1 MKPHETERRLIGLV
15 LRYGNEAARVCL
27 PQLTPDKFVFNY
39 AGDFGIDHKIVW
51 SVIRDIFI
59 NQKLN
64 PTLSA
69 IKDKLP
75 QTDLST
81 LVAME
86 TEADKCDPLE
96 IAQLT
101 ARIDKQ
107 GIIYH
112 VAHDSRVL
120 GAVLDATDHFLM
132 TVDSI
137 ADVERWGTE
146 QLNKIRN
153 NLSSQSMGYEHI
165 SSVTERVRQRWEDI
179 YSGKVVPVLNA
190 GMPILRD
197 HALFCAGE
205 IAVLHGLSGSGKS
218 TLVFQVN
225 LGVAID
231 LYITGK
237 PGCVAINSLEMSA
250 ENLVERLCAI
260 LAKVDVSKWKTRAI
274 TSAEY
279 DRLLEWIDFVDK
291 LPIFIDDTSFLT
303 TTAMQY
309 RATGLH
315 VSEHGPV
322 VQLSSD
328 YGELFADD
336 DGGSKEQVISKVF
349 REQFYLSREIGASI
363 IAISQS
369 TNDKSVSGRSY
380 IAGPDGTRYSS
391 GILHQA
397 DVLCELW
404 NPPQIEKSGRIIAV
418 PKDEQGNNRIDKS
431 HPWLLLQKY
440 RGADVG
446 GEIPLGWIPETTTFF
461 DLSLSQSPGKEVV
474 YDHLPIAINKYR
486 GVTGW

>member
-1 MKPHETERRLIGLV
+1 MKPHETERRLIGIV
-15 LRYGNEAARVCL
+15 LRYGNDAARLCL
-27 PQLTPDKFVFNY
+27 PQLTPDKFIFNY
-39 AGDFGIDHKIVW
+39 QGNFGIDHKLVW
-51 SVIRDIFI
+51 SAIRDVFL

-64 PTLSA
+64 PTLNA
-69 IKDKLP
+69 VKDQLP
-75 QTDLST
+75 KDDLPV
-81 LVAME
+81 LLEME
-86 TEADKCDPLE
+86 REASQCDTNE
-96 IAQLT
+96 IQQLT
-101 ARIDKQ
+101 NRIDKQ
-107 GIIYH
+107 GIVYH

-120 GAVLDATDHFLM
+120 GAVLDATDRFLM

-137 ADVERWGTE
+137 QDVESWGTE

-153 NLSSQSMGYEHI
+153 NLSSQSLGYEHI
-165 SSVTERVRQRWEDI
+165 STVTERLRQRWEDI

-197 HALFCAGE
+197 HALFCSGE
-205 IAVLHGLSGSGKS
+205 IAVIHGLSGSGKS

-231 LYITGK
+231 LYNTGRK
-237 PGCVAINSLEMSA
+237 GCVTINSLEMSA
-250 ENLVERLCAI
+250 ENLVERMASI
-260 LAKVDVSKWKTRAI
+260 LAKVNVSKWKTRSI
-274 TSAEY
+274 TADEY
-279 DRLLEWIDFVDK
+279 DRLLEWSDFVDK

-336 DGGSKEQVISKVF
+336 HSSKEQAISKVF

-363 IAISQS
+363 LAISQS

-397 DVLCELW
+397 DVLAELW
-404 NPPQIEKSGRIIAV
+404 NPVQIEKSGRIITV
-418 PKDEQGNNRIDKS
+418 PKDANGNNLIDKT

-440 RGADVG
+440 RGADIG
-446 GEIPLGWIPETTTFF
+446 APIPLGWIPETTTFF
-461 DLSLSQSPGKEVV
+461 DLSLSQAPGKEIV
-474 YDHLPIAINKYR
+474 YEHLPIAVNKHK
-486 GVTGW
+486 GITMW